1 MAEQGEGMKSQAQ
14 LEGERNTWIRTQV
27 VLATETV
34 YHMFFFFLKV
44 KKK

>member
-14 LEGERNTWIRTQV
+14 LEGERNTWVRTV
-27 VLATETV
+27 VLAADMV
-34 YHMFFFFLKV
+34 LFSLKV